1 MTSKNHNL
9 SSEAKAF
16 DISSAERIKNGFYPD
31 LRNLKKVD
39 WFYNNVWRDP
49 EFVKI
54 HLLPKINFI
63 VDSALAKSGSVLEV
77 GCGYGYLSLEMA
89 RNGLDVMA
97 LDVSSESINIAKQV
111 ADDDSLKIERGKL
124 EYIVTDFESLDLP
137 ENSFDSIVFFR
148 SLHHME
154 DLTGVLKKVSYL
166 VKPKGLLLVS
176 EPVRDNFNEQS
187 ALIAGILRL
196 VLNTWESAEDKGKY
210 VADSVSFAK
219 YVDAIYREYVYEE
232 EHHQSP
238 MDNSISSDK
247 VILDALNQDF
257 LVEAIEYND
266 SFIDKLIGGLRGD
279 DKYKQA
285 KLLKQLDE
293 LLIENNILPHTS
305 INLRAVKK

>member
-1 MTSKNHNL
+1 MTSQNYNL
-9 SSEAKAF
+9 LEEAKAF
-16 DISSAERIKNGFYPD
+16 DISSSERIKNGFYPD

-54 HLLPKINFI
+54 HLIPKISFI
-63 VDSALAKSGSVLEV
+63 IDAALEKGGSVLEV

-89 RNGLDVMA
+89 RNSLDVTA
-97 LDVSSESINIAKQV
+97 IDVSSESVNIAKQV
-111 ADDDSLKIERGKL
+111 AKDDSDKKKRGNL
-124 EYIVTDFESLDLP
+124 QYRVTDFESLDFAQ
-137 ENSFDSIVFFR
+137 NSFDSIVFFR
-148 SLHHME
+148 SLHHMK
-154 DLTGVLKKVSYL
+154 DLTSVLKKVSYL
-166 VKPKGLLLVS
+166 LKPGGLLLIS
-176 EPVRDNFNEQS
+176 EPVRDNFNKQS
-187 ALIAGILRL
+187 SLIAGILRL
-196 VLNTWESAEDKGKY
+196 VLTTWEEAEDKEKY
-210 VADSVSFAK
+210 IKNGASFEK
-219 YVDAIYREYVYEE
+219 YIDDIYKEYVYEE

-247 VILDALNQDF
+247 VIVSAVEKDF
-257 LVEAIEYND
+257 TVDKIEYND

-305 INLRAVKK
+305 INLKAVKN